1 MLPFLFYINHLPPTC
16 KELSTRSAVCRQNF
30 TLADRLFTVAYG
42 KLCLHQCK
50 QVQAFAGKGEHPQ
63 EEEMKPNR
71 TKIIVAALAVLLVAA
86 VAVSQTVR
94 KARMADHEFPFGGHM
109 LGFFADYLDLTD
121 AQQDQIKQILA
132 KEKPA
137 IQPLLE
143 QMSQSRHELRQLS
156 QSGSFDEAKVRALA
170 TQQSAAMTELIVQ
183 KARIH
188 SELFQVLTPEQ
199 KAKMVKFMDRKEQ
212 RFHKWMHPAP
222 PDS

>member
-1 MLPFLFYINHLPPTC
+1 
-16 KELSTRSAVCRQNF
+16 
-30 TLADRLFTVAYG
+30 
-42 KLCLHQCK
+42 
-50 QVQAFAGKGEHPQ
+50 
-63 EEEMKPNR
+63 MKPNR